1 MLEVS
6 RLAAIHNIPKI
17 DPNRHP
23 KKGSAMGQTICFSC
37 RRDLTQISLLNP
49 LAVVCDMCFNALL
62 TSPDEVI
69 STDLESFNVPAAL
82 LSKDHAIVA
91 FNHLFQTMASSHDIL
106 GRRVGEVLGCSFSP
120 LLGRCEE
127 TVACRLCWLKRSIAH
142 TSLTGEELH
151 EMPLRFPNKVEIR
164 KAFAITTTKIGGA
177 VLLLMR
183 RSIPNPRPKWS
194 VPTVIQHRL

>member
-1 MLEVS
+1 
-6 RLAAIHNIPKI
+6 
-17 DPNRHP
+17 
-23 KKGSAMGQTICFSC
+23 MGQTICFSC
-37 RRDLTQISLLNP
+37 RRSLEQEDQLHSIAKACDKCLN
-49 LAVVCDMCFNALL
+49 
-62 TSPDEVI
+62 TVI
-69 STDLESFNVPAAL
+69 SFGDEKLSAYLEALDAPAAL
-82 LSKDHAIVA
+82 LSHDHTVVA